1 MTVSLLTNITGVNLS
16 LSLKTY
22 EIGVIHIHSILMH
35 YFMCLSILQ
44 FSCYN
49 RVHQSTTCNAF
60 PSKTCLIASL
70 V

>member
-22 EIGVIHIHSILMH
+22 EIGVVHIHSILMH
-35 YFMCLSILQ
+35 YLMCLSILQ

-49 RVHQSTTCNAF
+49 KEFTKVLLVMLF
-60 PSKTCLIASL
+60 SL
-70 V
+70 RHV